1 MPRVVTMIAS
11 ATEIV
16 CALGCE
22 ADLVGRSHECDYP
35 PSVKALPVC
44 TAPRFEIHGSS
55 REIDDRVKALLGE
68 AQPIYHV
75 DPVMLEALRPDV
87 IITQSHCEVCAVSDK
102 DVDRA
107 LAQALPRAPTVV
119 SLAPNN
125 LAEVWTSIRIVAD
138 ALKVS
143 SRGEELIRWLQ
154 QRVDRIA
161 QLAATAER
169 QPTVACLEWLDPFMA
184 AGNWVPELVTLAGGR
199 NLFGEA
205 GKHSPWMTF
214 EALLVRDP
222 DVIIAMPCG
231 FDLKKTRIELADA
244 VQSNAWGRLR
254 AVQSEQVYIVDGN
267 QYFNRPGPRL
277 VESLEILAEIF
288 HPRMFAFGHRER
300 GAACGLA
307 LAWRLASAK
316 PQEAKSQHG
325 Q

>member
-1 MPRVVTMIAS
+1 MPRIVTMIAS

-22 ADLVGRSHECDYP
+22 ADLVGRSHECDFP
-35 PSVKALPVC
+35 LSVKTLPVC

-55 REIDDRVKALLGE
+55 REIDERVKVLLGE

-75 DPVMLEALRPDV
+75 DPVVLEALKPDV

-107 LAQALPRAPTVV
+107 LAQGKPRTPTVV

-125 LAEVWTSIRIVAD
+125 LADVWTSIRNVAD
-138 ALKVS
+138 ALGVS
-143 SRGEELIRWLQ
+143 SRGEELVRSLQ
-154 QRVDRIA
+154 NRIDHIA
-161 QLAATAER
+161 RQASTATNR
-169 QPTVACLEWLDPFMA
+169 PSVACLEWLDPLMA

-214 EALLVRDP
+214 EALVEREP

-231 FDLKKTRIELADA
+231 FDLEKTRIEMEAA
-244 VQSNAWGRLR
+244 IQRNAWESLR
-254 AVQSEQVYIVDGN
+254 AVQSGQVYIVDGN

-277 VESLEILAEIF
+277 VESLEILAEILQ
-288 HPRMFAFGHRER
+288 PQLFAFGHRER
-300 GAACGLA
+300 PSSSFR
-307 LAWRLASAK
+307 RLRLSA
-316 PQEAKSQHG
+316 PQELSER
-325 Q
+325 